1 MIVSNVDA
9 TVAERIAEFASEK
22 SGAFVIDGR
31 ANSGGE
37 GAVTRRR
44 PYCAKRVIKQ
54 RSGCNNPARRRR
66 AERQTGAFGQM
77 RHN

>member
-1 MIVSNVDA
+1 MIVSKADV
-9 TVAERIAEFASEK
+9 TVAERKAEFATEK

-44 PYCAKRVIKQ
+44 PQLRQ
-54 RSGCNNPARRRR
+54 ARD
-66 AERQTGAFGQM
+66 
-77 RHN
+77 

>member
-1 MIVSNVDA
+1 MVASNTDV
-9 TVAERIAEFASEK
+9 TVAERKAEFAIEK
-22 SGAFVIDGR
+22 SGAFVINGR

-44 PYCAKRVIKQ
+44 HYCAKRVIKQ

-66 AERQTGAFGQM
+66 AKRQTGCI
-77 RHN
+77 

>member
-1 MIVSNVDA
+1 MIVSNADV
-9 TVAERIAEFASEK
+9 TVAERKAEFAAEK
-22 SGAFVIDGR
+22 FRGFVIAGR

-44 PYCAKRVIKQ
+44 PYCAKRVIKK

-66 AERQTGAFGQM
+66 AKQQTGCIWA
-77 RHN
+77 NTA